1 MIRKR
6 LQATEQ
12 PAPAPHPESPGK
24 PVFFSSFGR
33 SSPSLG
39 TCQPNEA
46 VNVLHPPCPTIN
58 FPINAR
64 TPGIYQATVLTLNI
78 KPHLLIYIGKPATV
92 LQPDQTGK
100 GPGQVLFEIKKYK
113 HPSRPAPCTSA
124 PISINIQHNQRWF
137 FLKQPL
143 MKHRPQAS
151 QGGMRAPGPTK
162 EHEPLSKLTG
172 NDHAKAFAPI
182 QNS

>member
-12 PAPAPHPESPGK
+12 TAPAPHPESPGK

-64 TPGIYQATVLTLNI
+64 TPGIYQTTVLTLNI

-100 GPGQVLFEIKKYK
+100 GPGQVLFEIKKIQTSIPPCAL
-113 HPSRPAPCTSA
+113 HFCANINQRPAQSKVV
-124 PISINIQHNQRWF
+124 

-151 QGGMRAPGPTK
+151 QGGMRTPGPTK

>member
-64 TPGIYQATVLTLNI
+64 TPGIYQTTVLTLNI
-78 KPHLLIYIGKPATV
+78 KPHLLIYISANRRQSSSQAKLERGQGKFFSKSKNTNIHPA
-92 LQPDQTGK
+92 L
-100 GPGQVLFEIKKYK
+100 
-113 HPSRPAPCTSA
+113 RPALLRQYQSTSST
-124 PISINIQHNQRWF
+124 IKGGF
-137 FLKQPL
+137 FETTPYETQT
-143 MKHRPQAS
+143 AS
-151 QGGMRAPGPTK
+151 LSRRHARPGPTK

-172 NDHAKAFAPI
+172 NDQAKALAPI

>member
-1 MIRKR
+1 M
-6 LQATEQ
+6 
-12 PAPAPHPESPGK
+12 PHYQLPDQCK
-24 PVFFSSFGR
+24 
-33 SSPSLG
+33 
-39 TCQPNEA
+39 
-46 VNVLHPPCPTIN
+46 
-58 FPINAR
+58 NAR
-64 TPGIYQATVLTLNI
+64 HLSNNGSYPQYKTPPAD
-78 KPHLLIYIGKPATV
+78 IYIGKPATV